1 MSRAKNFISQLQN
14 EKVGNAV
21 AFILKREQTRG
32 IRGDELQ
39 ELIGHIDEINHE
51 SINKIEKLKK
61 SVRNRLNLFVV
72 PSQDVLHCVSAYESS
87 RVLSNTEILNSDN
100 LSQQVAS
107 ETGSANVP
115 RIQRRHNVIPDLVKP
130 YEVIGGT
137 YFAIRYDDGSATEMD
152 KLIHPEPMN
161 FTDMSDRVVEL
172 SGSTGQVN
180 ICETLVKIMDFSEK
194 RGYDHEA
201 LAEIFK
207 GFVMTHLPHIS
218 SNLYLRNKSYQIL
231 DLILDSVNYA
241 TMANDIKLAIRRL
254 SRPLGENI
262 RVVLGK
268 YQGLL
273 FEAARLDAPDKNQ
286 DELHRRSV
294 RETIKNAK
302 SFVVPALADEIE
314 ELRKTLKI
322 EHDDELDI
330 DRLSK
335 FIEQEELSDHF
346 RPRNTI
352 SLTGSYI
359 AMSIFNTA
367 PILAK
372 DDPQFQAGIN
382 TATHSQK
389 MFERPPSAPSN
400 PYNMRKTL
408 TEPDRYTDPPRGRPQ
423 ARDYRNRPKLPTPTP
438 SPTPQFP
445 SPHSSRPA
453 TPTDSIVR
461 PRTHSPY
468 PTSNSPRSTTP
479 VSPNRSNNS
488 RTSSPGGSRRQSPSP
503 GRARN
508 SSVYYRSNSGS
519 VRKLSQS
526 RIMSRS
532 PNGTLRNRGP
542 SSRKSLSNPNY
553 SAPVR
558 CRLCASTKHKTPS
571 SANGLS
577 CQVYPKQLPTAVP
590 CPRCRL
596 NLYHSADRCQHSNS
610 PSKSKNL

>member
-21 AFILKREQTRG
+21 SFILKREQGRG
-32 IRGDELQ
+32 VRGDDLTELN
-39 ELIGHIDEINHE
+39 GHLEEVNHE

-61 SVRNRLNLFVV
+61 SVRNRLNLYVV
-72 PSQDVLHCVSAYESS
+72 PSQNVLQCVSAYEFS
-87 RVLSNTEILNSDN
+87 RVQTVAETVNSDN
-100 LSQQVAS
+100 LSRQL
-107 ETGSANVP
+107 TDNGNP
-115 RIQRRHNVIPDLVKP
+115 LRISRRQTVIPDLVKP
-130 YEVIGGT
+130 YEVIGGC
-137 YFAIRYDDGSATEMD
+137 YFAIRYDDGTSTDMD
-152 KLIHPEPMN
+152 KLIHPEPLN
-161 FTDMSDRVVEL
+161 FSDMADRVVEL

-180 ICETLVKIMDFSEK
+180 VCETLVKIMDFSEK
-194 RGYDHEA
+194 RGYDLEA

-207 GFVMTHLPHIS
+207 GFVMTHIPHVS
-218 SNLYLRNKSYQIL
+218 SNLYLRTKSYQIL

-241 TMANDIKLAIRRL
+241 TMSNDIKLAIRRL

-294 RETIKNAK
+294 KETIKNAK
-302 SFVVPALADEIE
+302 SFVVPSLAGEIE

-322 EHDDELDI
+322 EHDEDLDI
-330 DRLSK
+330 DKLCK
-335 FIEQEELSDHF
+335 FVEQEELSDHF

-352 SLTGSYI
+352 SLSGSYI

-372 DDPQFQAGIN
+372 EAENYPHQVGIN
-382 TATHSQK
+382 TATHFQK
-389 MFERPPSAPSN
+389 THDRPTSAPSN
-400 PYNMRKTL
+400 QYNMRKTL

-423 ARDYRNRPKLPTPTP
+423 ARDYKNRPKLPTPVP
-438 SPTPQFP
+438 SPALP
-445 SPHSSRPA
+445 SPSPQPSRSI

-461 PRTHSPY
+461 SRTPSPF
-468 PTSNSPRSTTP
+468 PPSPSPRSP
-479 VSPNRSNNS
+479 IPLRGNNS
-488 RTSSPGGSRRQSPSP
+488 RTPSPSGSRNQSPSP
-503 GRARN
+503 GRSRN
-508 SSVYYRSNSGS
+508 PSLYYRSSSGN

-526 RIMSRS
+526 RLMSRS

-542 SSRKSLSNPNY
+542 TSRKAQPHQTQTPS
-553 SAPVR
+553 VR
-558 CRLCASTKHKTPS
+558 CRLCASTRHRTPS
-571 SANGLS
+571 AANGLS
-577 CQVYPKQLPTAVP
+577 CQVYPGQLPTAVP